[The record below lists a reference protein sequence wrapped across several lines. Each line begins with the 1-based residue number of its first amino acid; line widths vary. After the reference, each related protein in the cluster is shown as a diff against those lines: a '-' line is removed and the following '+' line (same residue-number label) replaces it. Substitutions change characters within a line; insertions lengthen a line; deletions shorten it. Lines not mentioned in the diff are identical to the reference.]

1 MPTSKIYLINA
12 TKTNSGSADEG
23 NMNAKPTKTR
33 KPFRIAFAAI
43 GLTSLFVTIASAD
56 ELTEAVA
63 KVRIATERFNDVNV
77 ALAEGY
83 VPDPANHCVTA
94 AGEGLPAEMGG
105 MGIHYLRPDLLGLT
119 AMTPRVDGT
128 GTHTDFDNPAI
139 LLYEPQADG
148 SLVLVGAENLVFK
161 KAWEAAGNTEPPVF
175 AGRHWDFME
184 DDPETPAD
192 EAHGFEAHYDQHVYF
207 RGDDVQA
214 AIQPFHSAVSCEH
227 HSGH

>member
-1 MPTSKIYLINA
+1 MDA
-12 TKTNSGSADEG
+12 T
-23 NMNAKPTKTR
+23 PTKTG
-33 KPFRIAFAAI
+33 KSFRIAFAAM
-43 GLTSLFVTIASAD
+43 GLTSLFTPIASAD
-56 ELTEAVA
+56 GLAEAVA
-63 KVRIATERFNDVNV
+63 KVRIATERFKDVNV

-83 VPDPANHCVTA
+83 VADPASHCVTA
-94 AGEGLPAEMGG
+94 AGEGLPAEWGG

-119 AMTPRVDGT
+119 ATTPRVNGT
-128 GTHTDFDNPAI
+128 GIHTDFDNPAI

-161 KAWEAAGNTEPPVF
+161 KAWQAAGNLEPPVF
-175 AGRHWDFME
+175 AGRRGDFME
-184 DDPETPAD
+184 DDPETPVD

-214 AIQPFHSAVSCEH
+214 AVQPFHPAVSCEH